1 MYKLRHFVNKKVLIS
16 IYYSLVYPFLT
27 YAIPVWGVAND
38 SHINPIKILQKKIV
52 RMITFTDK
60 FPRPI
65 EPLAHTPPIFHEL
78 EILTIT
84 DVFKVQTAKF
94 VYNCVNVLAPVQFR
108 SFFTFTNSNY
118 NTAASRKESLYI
130 PHARTTNYELNSI
143 KNIGARIWNHIP
155 INIRSNVS
163 VKSFTKNLKQ
173 HFLSS
178 YKD

>member
-1 MYKLRHFVNKKVLIS
+1 MQ
-16 IYYSLVYPFLT
+16 SLFG
-27 YAIPVWGVAND
+27 GVAND

-52 RMITFTDK
+52 RMVTFTDK

-65 EPLAHTPPIFHEL
+65 GPLAHTPPIFHEL

-108 SFFTFTNSNY
+108 SFLHLLTLIIIQLPQEM
-118 NTAASRKESLYI
+118 KVYI
-130 PHARTTNYELNSI
+130 YHRTTNYGLNSI

>member
-16 IYYSLVYPFLT
+16 IYYSLVYPFLI

-60 FPRPI
+60 FPWPTG
-65 EPLAHTPPIFHEL
+65 PLAHTPPIFHEL

-118 NTAASRKESLYI
+118 NTAA
-130 PHARTTNYELNSI
+130 
-143 KNIGARIWNHIP
+143 
-155 INIRSNVS
+155 
-163 VKSFTKNLKQ
+163 
-173 HFLSS
+173 
-178 YKD
+178 